1 MIKKALLLAGIL
13 VVFPTTKAHPA
24 TDNDTTEVVYADTTG
39 IDIDSIEASIDHI
52 ELDEVTVEA
61 SAWVRKADR
70 NLLFPNA
77 QQIKQS
83 KNGLQ
88 LLQKLQIPGIVIN
101 PTDNSISLT
110 DKSELS
116 LRINGRPVTEKEIQG
131 ISPEQIIRVE
141 YIDNPG
147 IRYGEAG
154 AVLDF
159 IIKTP
164 TSGGSFM
171 GNFTPSLNRGWGQYW
186 TSVKVNTGKSEFSYS
201 GWFAPRWNLEMGRSN
216 TERYE
221 LADGSRYVRTEQ
233 SQKGS
238 GFEAWH
244 NGHTL
249 NYNFL
254 DPQKQMFNASL
265 NLNNN
270 NYKNKYKGI
279 LTDERLGGIENNMYD
294 RTEYISLHPSLN
306 LYYQNNLKKDQLIMA
321 NLVTSYE
328 TSHSHRLYNE
338 NDLATDAPM
347 VNIDNLIKGKTF
359 SVLGE
364 VDYEKTWKNS
374 RFTAGIRH
382 TQSWIQNKY
391 VEQNTIDRMNQ
402 GNSYIFGEYWLRLG
416 NHFDGSVGLGYSLYH
431 YAPQNRQ
438 SHTYSIWRPRF
449 TARYTIDDYSS
460 LRFNFVRMGS
470 VITLDMLSPV
480 VQDIDGIQQ
489 STGNPDVKPYATY
502 KYELQYQYTRGIFYG
517 KLGAFYTHAPG
528 AIMPEKYWVG
538 DKILSRVDN
547 QKNAEELRFY
557 LNTRINVIPGWLTLS
572 AAPGWHRYWMR
583 GNTYTHTYNNFFIDA
598 SIDISHWGFT
608 LNGILQTNFNRFW
621 GETLT
626 GGENVHGIK
635 LSYAYKD
642 WNFGI
647 MVLDPFINNY
657 KVKSENWNHYA
668 GYYRETTTN
677 MIKQLLTLDISW
689 NINWGRKHEAGQQ
702 RINNSINSGSVNA
715 AGK

>member
-1 MIKKALLLAGIL
+1 MIKKVLLLAGIL
-13 VVFPTTKAHPA
+13 AVFSTTKAHPA
-24 TDNDTTEVVYADTTG
+24 TDNDTIEVVYADTTG

-52 ELDEVTVEA
+52 ELDEVTIEA

-116 LRINGRPVTEKEIQG
+116 LHINGRPVTEKEIQG

-186 TSVKVNTGKSEFSYS
+186 TSVKVNTSKSEFSYS

-254 DPQKQMFNASL
+254 DPQKQTFNASL
-265 NLNNN
+265 NFNNN

-279 LTDERLGGIENNMYD
+279 LTDERPGGIENNMYD

-364 VDYEKTWKNS
+364 VDYEKNLEKQPAYRRNTAHAVMDTKQVCRTKYHRSHES
-374 RFTAGIRH
+374 RQQLYFRRILVTPREPFRWVGRTRIQPLSLCATKQAVPHLLHLASPVHGPIYHRRLFLPTIQLCPHGQRNHPRH
-382 TQSWIQNKY
+382 AQPGRSRHRRDS
-391 VEQNTIDRMNQ
+391 TIDR
-402 GNSYIFGEYWLRLG
+402 
-416 NHFDGSVGLGYSLYH
+416 
-431 YAPQNRQ
+431 
-438 SHTYSIWRPRF
+438 
-449 TARYTIDDYSS
+449 
-460 LRFNFVRMGS
+460 
-470 VITLDMLSPV
+470 
-480 VQDIDGIQQ
+480 
-489 STGNPDVKPYATY
+489 
-502 KYELQYQYTRGIFYG
+502 
-517 KLGAFYTHAPG
+517 
-528 AIMPEKYWVG
+528 
-538 DKILSRVDN
+538 
-547 QKNAEELRFY
+547 
-557 LNTRINVIPGWLTLS
+557 
-572 AAPGWHRYWMR
+572 
-583 GNTYTHTYNNFFIDA
+583 
-598 SIDISHWGFT
+598 
-608 LNGILQTNFNRFW
+608 
-621 GETLT
+621 
-626 GGENVHGIK
+626 
-635 LSYAYKD
+635 
-642 WNFGI
+642 
-647 MVLDPFINNY
+647 
-657 KVKSENWNHYA
+657 
-668 GYYRETTTN
+668 
-677 MIKQLLTLDISW
+677 
-689 NINWGRKHEAGQQ
+689 
-702 RINNSINSGSVNA
+702 
-715 AGK
+715 

>member
-13 VVFPTTKAHPA
+13 AVSSTTKAHPA
-24 TDNDTTEVVYADTTG
+24 TDNDTIEIVYADTTG

-416 NHFDGSVGLGYSLYH
+416 NMGRSDSDTASITMRHKTGSPTPTPFG
-431 YAPQNRQ
+431 
-438 SHTYSIWRPRF
+438 
-449 TARYTIDDYSS
+449 
-460 LRFNFVRMGS
+460 
-470 VITLDMLSPV
+470 
-480 VQDIDGIQQ
+480 
-489 STGNPDVKPYATY
+489 
-502 KYELQYQYTRGIFYG
+502 
-517 KLGAFYTHAPG
+517 APG
-528 AIMPEKYWVG
+528 
-538 DKILSRVDN
+538 SRPD
-547 QKNAEELRFY
+547 
-557 LNTRINVIPGWLTLS
+557 IPSTTIPPYDSTLS
-572 AAPGWHRYWMR
+572 AW
-583 GNTYTHTYNNFFIDA
+583 
-598 SIDISHWGFT
+598 
-608 LNGILQTNFNRFW
+608 
-621 GETLT
+621 
-626 GGENVHGIK
+626 
-635 LSYAYKD
+635 
-642 WNFGI
+642 
-647 MVLDPFINNY
+647 
-657 KVKSENWNHYA
+657 
-668 GYYRETTTN
+668 
-677 MIKQLLTLDISW
+677 
-689 NINWGRKHEAGQQ
+689 
-702 RINNSINSGSVNA
+702 A
-715 AGK
+715 A